1 APLCARGP
9 GGGPPGGPWAWVRVP
24 LREWWTSGSGKAR
37 WWRCFRT
44 FYPPYLGAGVR
55 VRHISDD
62 FRDVQVSMG
71 LGWYNR
77 NYVGTQ
83 FGGSLYSM
91 VDPFFMLM
99 LMENLGPKYIVWDK
113 AADIDFL
120 APGTGPAFARF
131 NIDQPLLD
139 AIRRQTANGEKYLP
153 PLQVD
158 IHDGA
163 GNPVARVGKTLY
175 VRLKPQ

>member
-1 APLCARGP
+1 MLKRLIARF
-9 GGGPPGGPWAWVRVP
+9 
-24 LREWWTSGSGKAR
+24 GKAR
-37 WWRCFRT
+37 LMRWAMT

-62 FRDVQVSMG
+62 FRDIKVSMG

-99 LMENLGPKYIVWDK
+99 LMENLGPRYIVWDK
-113 AADIDFL
+113 AADIDFI
-120 APGTGPAFARF
+120 APGKGPVFARF
-131 NIDQPLLD
+131 TIDETLL
-139 AIRRQTANGEKYLP
+139 AEIRRQTADGEKYLP
-153 PLQVD
+153 QLQVD

-163 GNPVARVGKTLY
+163 GHLVARVGKTLY
-175 VRLKPQ
+175 VRLKPPARQA